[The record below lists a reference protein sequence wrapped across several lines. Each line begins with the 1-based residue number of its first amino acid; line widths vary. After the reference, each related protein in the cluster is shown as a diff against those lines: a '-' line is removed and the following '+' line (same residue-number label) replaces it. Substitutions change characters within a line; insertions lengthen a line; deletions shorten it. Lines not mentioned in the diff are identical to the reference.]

1 MSFKLTI
8 ENFGKLAKAEIRI
21 GPFTVFSG
29 PNNTGK
35 SFVSKL
41 LYSLFDVMNADHA
54 RMYFNMLSYPVRNG
68 LLDMRASRFAKENEE
83 YLANMDSLV
92 DLIETFFEPDYSR
105 NLEENWPNISN
116 YARELK
122 KKHVQLERNLDKWA
136 REEDAFVSSKIHK
149 QTLEKMKDDIGRLC
163 GALENNARE
172 FTMDGIKERIS
183 QNLVRNFQTAN
194 LSNLRKDQTR
204 PARIVLD
211 NVGIFTIENTKS
223 VDFSIGEEASFHRL
237 QEYSRV
243 IYLESPLYW
252 KLKSALEGI
261 RMAPRFIYS
270 GGKDALSGVPGYFYD
285 LARALRAEYTDD
297 GRHKGFMDLYKRLI
311 SEEVMDGKLAVSD
324 TGDLRFED
332 NKHVLPLSLHLAA
345 MGVVNI
351 GILALLIERRVI
363 DKGSFLF
370 IDEPEAHLH
379 PSWHVKIAKTLLGLS
394 RLGVNVVI
402 ATHSVDILKFLEVAA
417 KDPGNKELIALN
429 RFSSEGTEDCEQS
442 FDSKLDA
449 IQENLTEPFTT
460 LFLEDL

>member
-1 MSFKLTI
+1 MNI
-8 ENFGKLAKAEIRI
+8 ENFGRLAEAEIRI
-21 GPFTVFSG
+21 GQFTVFSG

-54 RMYFNMLSYPVRNG
+54 RMYFNMLSRPVLNG
-68 LLDMRASRFAKENEE
+68 LLDLGSSSFAKENEE
-83 YLANMDSLV
+83 SLAKMDSLMG
-92 DLIETFFEPDYSR
+92 LIGTFFEHGYSR
-105 NLEENWPNISN
+105 NLEEKWPDISA

-122 KKHVQLERNLDKWA
+122 TEHVQLERNLDKWA
-136 REEDAFVSSKIHK
+136 REEGAFVSGKIHK
-149 QTLEKMKDDIGRLC
+149 KTLERMKDDIDRFC
-163 GALENNARE
+163 GALKNNARE
-172 FTMDGIKERIS
+172 FAMDGIKERIS

-211 NVGIFTIENTKS
+211 NVGAFTIENTRS
-223 VDFSIGEEASFHRL
+223 VDFSIKDEASFHGL

-261 RMAPRFIYS
+261 KMAPRFLYS

-285 LARALRAEYTDD
+285 LARALRVEYTDD
-297 GRHKGFMDLYKRLI
+297 GCHKGFVNLYERLI
-311 SEEVMDGKLAVSD
+311 SKEVMDGKLVVSE
-324 TGDLRFED
+324 TGELRFED
-332 NKHVLPLSLHLAA
+332 NKHVLPLPLHLVA

-351 GILALLIERRVI
+351 GILALLIERRII
-363 DKGSFLF
+363 DEGSFLF

-379 PSWHVKIAKTLLGLS
+379 PSWHVKIAKTLFDLS

-402 ATHSVDILKFLEVAA
+402 ATHSVDILKFLEVEVN

-429 RFSSEGTEDCEQS
+429 RFSSEGIEGGGEG

-449 IQENLTEPFTT
+449 IQENLTEPFSA
-460 LFLEDL
+460 LFLEDLQS